1 MQNTRI
7 NLSTKAQTDTNG
19 VKAPVIISFQTTT
32 SAAGQIYSKVT
43 FARFKY
49 SFPSKKEHCLHY
61 EMYGEFPRSKRK
73 GH

>member
-43 FARFKY
+43 FARFNY
-49 SFPSKKEHCLHY
+49 SFPSKKKNTVYISRCV
-61 EMYGEFPRSKRK
+61 
-73 GH
+73 